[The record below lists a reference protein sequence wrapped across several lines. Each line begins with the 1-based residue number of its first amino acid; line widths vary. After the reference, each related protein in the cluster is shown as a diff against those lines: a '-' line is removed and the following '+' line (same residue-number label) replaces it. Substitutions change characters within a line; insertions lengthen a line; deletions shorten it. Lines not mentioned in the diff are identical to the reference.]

1 MSGNDKFSDFFNT
14 SWLNYTGRTLQ
25 QESGE
30 GWQQSV
36 HPDDVARCTK
46 IYNESFESRQPFV
59 AEYRLRRFDGVY
71 RWILD
76 NAVPRYDP
84 EGKFIGFISAC
95 MDIDDEKK
103 FNEKIQASE
112 LLFKTITNI
121 SPVGLWM
128 TDAQGNIN
136 FVNDT
141 WINWTGISLENQ
153 YNFGWL
159 DTVLPDDKE
168 LMYKQFMSNMPTMQK
183 FTYEFRFKSSSG
195 QVRWG
200 LSEGFPYFDDNGNF
214 GGYAGSVTDITD
226 RKQNEILKNDF
237 LAVASH
243 ELKTPLTSIKAY
255 SQLLSKTYEK
265 VNDAFL
271 KNGLTKVETQVNKMT
286 KLVADFLNLSKLE
299 SDKFSVELEKFD
311 INELVRDI
319 ASDIQMVAINHTI
332 VLERRRPVFVIA
344 DKEKISQ
351 VVTNLLNNAV
361 KYSPEDKNI
370 QVSLKEEDG
379 WVRVSVIDKGI
390 GIKPGEHEKIF
401 QRFYRSAFNDN
412 ISFSGFGIGLYIS
425 AEIIKKH
432 NGKIGVVSEEGRGAD
447 FYFMLPTV

>member
-1 MSGNDKFSDFFNT
+1 
-14 SWLNYTGRTLQ
+14 
-25 QESGE
+25 
-30 GWQQSV
+30 
-36 HPDDVARCTK
+36 
-46 IYNESFESRQPFV
+46 
-59 AEYRLRRFDGVY
+59 
-71 RWILD
+71 
-76 NAVPRYDP
+76 
-84 EGKFIGFISAC
+84 
-95 MDIDDEKK
+95 
-103 FNEKIQASE
+103 
-112 LLFKTITNI
+112 
-121 SPVGLWM
+121 
-128 TDAQGNIN
+128 
-136 FVNDT
+136 
-141 WINWTGISLENQ
+141 
-153 YNFGWL
+153 
-159 DTVLPDDKE
+159 
-168 LMYKQFMSNMPTMQK
+168 MQK
-183 FTYEFRFKSSSG
+183 FTFEFRFKSSSG
-195 QVRWG
+195 QLRWG

-214 GGYAGSVTDITD
+214 GGYAGSVTDITE

-255 SQLLSKTYEK
+255 SQLLSKTYERA
-265 VNDAFL
+265 NDAFL

-299 SDKFSVELEKFD
+299 SDKFSMDLEKFD

-332 VLERRRPVFVIA
+332 VLERRRPIFVIA

-351 VVTNLLNNAV
+351 VVTNLLTNAV

-370 QVSLKEEDG
+370 QVTLKMEDG
-379 WVRVSVIDKGI
+379 WVRVSVVDKGI

-432 NGKIGVVSEEGRGAD
+432 NGKIGVVSDEGRGAD
-447 FYFMLPTV
+447 FYFMLPVV